1 MLFESF
7 TLKATELKRKADN
20 NEGDNPKKL
29 PIQEITARFS
39 ALEKKLQPLKIEN
52 VLEPSHSLVNSLA
65 QCADDGRLRYIEW
78 SRCTSRRAELNNV
91 KEQDSLKIWKAD
103 AAGNIKQSEAES
115 GLRCDISTE
124 LEVMNAMKRQGIAY
138 EIANLMSF
146 EKHELIVNLLFA
158 ELQRDVLEGY
168 KKLSIS

>member
-1 MLFESF
+1 MMDGFD
-7 TLKATELKRKADN
+7 TLSGPDA
-20 NEGDNPKKL
+20 
-29 PIQEITARFS
+29 
-39 ALEKKLQPLKIEN
+39 
-52 VLEPSHSLVNSLA
+52 H
-65 QCADDGRLRYIEW
+65 
-78 SRCTSRRAELNNV
+78 RRAELNNV

-146 EKHELIVNLLFA
+146 EKHELIVNLLFT

-168 KKLSIS
+168 KKLSISQLAAADREIHLRLAEKTRAGLPLGPM

>member
-1 MLFESF
+1 MDGFD
-7 TLKATELKRKADN
+7 TLSGPDA
-20 NEGDNPKKL
+20 
-29 PIQEITARFS
+29 
-39 ALEKKLQPLKIEN
+39 
-52 VLEPSHSLVNSLA
+52 H
-65 QCADDGRLRYIEW
+65 
-78 SRCTSRRAELNNV
+78 RRAELNNV

-103 AAGNIKQSEAES
+103 AAGNIKLSEAES

-158 ELQRDVLEGY
+158 GLQRDVLEGY
-168 KKLSIS
+168 KKLSISQLAAADREIHLRLAEKTRAGLPLGPM